1 MANPKTKDVGDA
13 VRRLCLRLPEA
24 EDYTSH
30 GSPNFRVRGKTF
42 ATYSINHHGDGRIA
56 LLVNRSVPDQI
67 VLIENEPAHFFVPPF
82 VGHRRWVGIHL
93 NQGPAAWSRIN
104 HELEG
109 GYMRV
114 APKRLV
120 GEIEPFGAFGEPAY
134 VPTADDL
141 NPYLKGRPE
150 EVLEGFV
157 TSAWRSRKPWKGCS
171 GGSRCSRLARKA
183 SARCTR
189 TRR

>member
-56 LLVNRSVPDQI
+56 LLVNRPVPDQI

-93 NQGPAAWSRIN
+93 NRGLAAWSRIN

-109 GYMRV
+109 
-114 APKRLV
+114 
-120 GEIEPFGAFGEPAY
+120 
-134 VPTADDL
+134 
-141 NPYLKGRPE
+141 
-150 EVLEGFV
+150 V
-157 TSAWRSRKPWKGCS
+157 TCAWRPSASLARS
-171 GGSRCSRLARKA
+171 SRLAPSR
-183 SARCTR
+183 SPR
-189 TRR
+189 TYRPQTI